1 MNAPKAT
8 TTATV
13 FDATITSQIVES
25 KLPFEQEHL
34 DALSRMQSLA
44 PYYQW
49 SVELIAPW
57 IGQRVL
63 DAGCGIGNATEHLKE
78 RAEYVLAADLS
89 PKNLQVLQ
97 KRFAEAENVE
107 PAQLDLDK
115 DIHEITSR
123 KIDTIVCLD
132 VLEHVEDDCGLL
144 MRFNEMLQPGGHLLI
159 KVPAGRWLF
168 GSIDE
173 ASGHFRR
180 YTKSEL
186 RQKAQRCGWDVI
198 KLHYMNIFGVL
209 PYFIKSRVLK
219 KRANFSRTM
228 SRKQLE
234 RIRKILPVL
243 KRIDRFIGPPLGQSL
258 VLVARKQPENGT

>member
-1 MNAPKAT
+1 MEAPN
-8 TTATV
+8 TATGSAIL
-13 FDATITSQIVES
+13 DSNIPSQIVES

-34 DALSRMQSLA
+34 DALSRMQSLT

-57 IGQRVL
+57 IGKRVL

-78 RAEYVLAADLS
+78 LAGYVLAADLS
-89 PKNLQVLQ
+89 PNNLEVLK
-97 KRFAEAENVE
+97 KRFAEDGNVE

-115 DIHEITSR
+115 DIREITSR
-123 KIDTIVCLD
+123 EIDTIVCLD
-132 VLEHVEDDCGLL
+132 VLEHVEDDCSLL
-144 MRFNEMLQPGGHLLI
+144 ARFNEMLQPDGHLLI

-186 RQKAQRCGWDVI
+186 RQKAEQTGWEVV

-209 PYFIKSRVLK
+209 PYFLKSRILK
-219 KRANFSRTM
+219 KQANFSRTM

-234 RIRKILPVL
+234 RIRKMLPIL
-243 KRIDRFIGPPLGQSL
+243 KRIDRFVGPPLGQSL
-258 VLVARKQPENGT
+258 VLVARKSRREK